1 MYRKKANDI
10 LKTRAENEE
19 KTYLKTGCIQGGFRS
34 FRLRRFQLVTQLKTK
49 VENELENS
57 SKSP

>member
-19 KTYLKTGCIQGGFRS
+19 KTYLKTGCIQGGFCS
-34 FRLRRFQLVTQLKTK
+34 FRPRRLRLVTQLKTRA
-49 VENELENS
+49 ENELENS
-57 SKSP
+57 SKSL